1 MSSNVEGFKYE
12 QDVVDS
18 LVAAGIAGTITE
30 GAGASSAD
38 ADADMVLFGQRH
50 LVEVKKDLQA
60 QMGGTS
66 VRYVNGDFE
75 PVGDAVDGDTFEIVA
90 TALATKREHLD
101 RLLDFL
107 GGKSFPLTCQKEA
120 WTTAKV
126 AGLLQPIN
134 IKVKKDTSFLVDH
147 YSAKGVD
154 YIQIGGA
161 GLFYLKENPAG
172 LPIPK
177 LHGEIDIE
185 LRAGRSGSRKSNG
198 VSVVGGSLRAQGRL
212 KFSGSSPYTLD
223 NKDSINKMLEYIK

>member
-12 QDVVDS
+12 QEVVDS
-18 LVAAGIAGTITE
+18 LNAAGIAGNIKE

-38 ADADMVLFGQRH
+38 ADADMILFGQRH
-50 LVEVKKDLQA
+50 LVEVKKDLYA

-66 VRYVNGDFE
+66 VRYVNGKFE
-75 PVGDAVDGDTFEIVA
+75 PVGEAVDGDTFDIVA
-90 TALATKREHLD
+90 SALDTKREHLD

-107 GGKSFPLTCQKEA
+107 GSESFPLTCEKDA

-134 IKVKKDTSFLVDH
+134 IKVRKDTSFLVDH
-147 YSAKGVD
+147 YSSKGVD

-172 LPIPK
+172 LPVPK
-177 LHGEIDIE
+177 LQGEIDIE
-185 LRAGRSGSRKSNG
+185 LRAGRSGSRKSGG
-198 VSVVGGSLRAQGRL
+198 VPVVGGSLRAQGRL

-223 NKDSINKMLEYIK
+223 DKDSINNMLEYIK

>member
-75 PVGDAVDGDTFEIVA
+75 PVGDAVD
-90 TALATKREHLD
+90 
-101 RLLDFL
+101 
-107 GGKSFPLTCQKEA
+107 
-120 WTTAKV
+120 
-126 AGLLQPIN
+126 
-134 IKVKKDTSFLVDH
+134 
-147 YSAKGVD
+147 
-154 YIQIGGA
+154 
-161 GLFYLKENPAG
+161 
-172 LPIPK
+172 
-177 LHGEIDIE
+177 
-185 LRAGRSGSRKSNG
+185 
-198 VSVVGGSLRAQGRL
+198 
-212 KFSGSSPYTLD
+212 
-223 NKDSINKMLEYIK
+223 